1 MARAREERGTGAYQL
16 RFIFAFSSGASP
28 GVCSSKLL
36 NASDAIGFIWGG
48 SDQTVGMG
56 TLFALFVVGS

>member
-1 MARAREERGTGAYQL
+1 MARTREEMGTGAYQL
-16 RFIFAFSSGASP
+16 RLIGAFSSGASP

-48 SDQTVGMG
+48 SDQSVGMG
-56 TLFALFVVGS
+56 GHFLLY